1 MQVVGVVIGSGVVN
15 CSGFGYWLGFWGGG
29 EPISGFGGGY
39 TCMCM
44 RGCVEHH
51 ILVLGGLGG

>member
-1 MQVVGVVIGSGVVN
+1 LLLVQGWLIVAVLVIGWG
-15 CSGFGYWLGFWGGG
+15 LRGGG

-51 ILVLGGLGG
+51 ILVFGGLGG